1 MLSCQ
6 DHDYIEIACMY
17 HIPVRLALLS
27 GAIIEGKAL
36 DCRYDSARREIML
49 LKTLTG
55 EQQVETADIKSMQAL
70 VINPHFDTIDFI
82 QTA

>member
-17 HIPVRLALLS
+17 HIPVRLVLLS

-36 DCRYDSARREIML
+36 DCRYDSTRREIML

-55 EQQVETADIKSMQAL
+55 EQQVETDDIKSMQAL
-70 VINPHFDTIDFI
+70 VINPHFNTIDFI